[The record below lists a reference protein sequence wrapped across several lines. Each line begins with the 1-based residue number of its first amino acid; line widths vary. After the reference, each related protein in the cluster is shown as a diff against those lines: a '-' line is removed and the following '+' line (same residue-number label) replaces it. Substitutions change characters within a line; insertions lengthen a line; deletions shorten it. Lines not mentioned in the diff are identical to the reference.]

1 MQNNGTA
8 SVITLDS
15 LLNSPIEMPD
25 NAGASALEELTK
37 AVNKVEDVLPGLEPL
52 DDIPGNGNDDLKKD
66 ATPSDQL
73 PDPIIIPD
81 PLDSL
86 PNVEEEIEPSTSIM
100 YKEALKEVFGNELG
114 VFVQEVDG
122 EEKEFTLEDINVDK
136 ETFADILKS
145 KIDEIKESANRNKI
159 SVEGTSDYLQ
169 KLIEVEK
176 NGGDISGLLQMK
188 QQLSDPL
195 DGLDLDNP
203 EDQREIIFLRG
214 SASGQDQADL
224 IRLIKAYEE
233 DGILEEKAQQA
244 YTTLRTAIDA
254 KLNQAVMQAD
264 LDKRAKEEEF
274 KVFKKSVKENLN
286 QFQLNDKVKSKLV
299 DLATKVD
306 ENGQLELD
314 IRYKEFSR
322 DPEKAARIALMLF
335 DEEEFIK
342 QVTSK
347 EVTAKQLDN
356 ARKLKIIPRS
366 SSIQEPVKTRASERT
381 INISD
386 LK

>member
-15 LLNSPIEMPD
+15 LMNSPIEMPD
-25 NAGASALEELTK
+25 NAGADSLAELTRT
-37 AVNKVEDVLPGLEPL
+37 VNHVEEVLPGLDPL
-52 DDIPGNGNDDLKKD
+52 EEIVPGDGLKQD
-66 ATPSDQL
+66 ATPSDL
-73 PDPIIIPD
+73 PPTITPD
-81 PLDSL
+81 ILDTVL
-86 PNVEEEIEPSTSIM
+86 PEAKEEIESSNSLI
-100 YKEALKEVFGNELG
+100 YKAALKEVFGNEIG
-114 VFVQEVDG
+114 AIVQEVDG
-122 EEKEFTLEDINVDK
+122 EEKEFTLDEIDLDK

-145 KIDEIKESANRNKI
+145 KIEEIKESANRNKI

-203 EDQREIIFLRG
+203 EDQKEIIYLRG

-254 KLNQAVMQAD
+254 KLNEAVLKAEM
-264 LDKRAKEEEF
+264 DKAAKEEEF
-274 KVFKKSVKENLN
+274 KVYKKSVKENLS
-286 QFQLNDKVKSKLV
+286 QFQLNDKVKAKLV

-306 ENGQLELD
+306 EKGQLELD
-314 IRYKEFSR
+314 VRYTEAR
-322 DPEKAARIALMLF
+322 LNPEKAARLALMLF

-347 EVTAKQLDN
+347 EVTAQKLEG
-356 ARKLKIIPRS
+356 ARKLKIVPRS
-366 SSIQEPVKTRASERT
+366 TSIQEPTKTRSSERT
-381 INISD
+381 VNLSD
-386 LK
+386 LL